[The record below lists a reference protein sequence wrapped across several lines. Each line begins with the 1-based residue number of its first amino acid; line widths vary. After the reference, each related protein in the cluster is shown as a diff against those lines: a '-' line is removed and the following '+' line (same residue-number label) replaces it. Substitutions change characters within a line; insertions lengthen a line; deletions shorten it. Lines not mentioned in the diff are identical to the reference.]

1 MFINVNDLN
10 IYYETLG
17 QGEPLI
23 MIHGNGEDHKIFT
36 RAVAILKEHY
46 TCYLIDSRG
55 HGQSTKVKEYHYD
68 NMADDIYK
76 FIMQLD
82 LKDVNFYG
90 FSDGG
95 IIGLLLA
102 SKYPSLLKRMVISG
116 ANTKPEAVKPL
127 LIKVFKFIN
136 KIKFNPLFTLMLNEP
151 HITKEELNKIIT
163 PTLVLAGD
171 KDLILKEETLFIHDS
186 IKNSK
191 LMILPKENHASYIV
205 NSTKIAYLILD
216 FLKTA

>member
-1 MFINVNDLN
+1 MFIKVNDLS
-10 IYYETLG
+10 IYYETIG

-102 SKYPSLLKRMVISG
+102 SKYPDLLKTMIISG
-116 ANTKPEAVKPL
+116 ANTKPEALKPL
-127 LIKVFKFIN
+127 LLKVFRFIN

-163 PTLVLAGD
+163 PTLVLAGE

-191 LMILPKENHASYIV
+191 LITIEKGDHFC
-205 NSTKIAYLILD
+205 
-216 FLKTA
+216 FLQYKDKVQYNINRFLY